1 MVWVIIQHSDT
12 GGLTSLKK
20 IFVITCTDLQ
30 LLVVLKKYSQTVLL
44 LPYELYSYCTNID
57 IVLYLYLYLL

>member
-30 LLVVLKKYSQTVLL
+30 LLVVLKKYSQTVQNYHI
-44 LPYELYSYCTNID
+44 P
-57 IVLYLYLYLL
+57 